1 MSEIVTQ
8 MLLSLTLLY
17 QKLAAVPPLQSRVPA
32 SPPTIA
38 LYTSSHGFGHAVR
51 CAILCRAL
59 LAARPDL
66 RIVART
72 AAPAWIFPPGVEV
85 EPCTI
90 DTGVVQPNSLDIDAR
105 ATLQRYAELVA
116 DEDARLATEADRLR
130 AIGARAVVADV
141 PSAAFEIAV
150 RAGIPGIA
158 LANFSWDWIYEPF
171 AEGRPEYVS
180 LVAHLASQ
188 YARASLLLRLPFHDG
203 LTAFPVVEDVPLIAR
218 RSTAERA
225 ETRRRLGL
233 PLDAPIVL
241 FSFGGHA
248 GDGPDDARLAHFDGY
263 AFVATAA
270 TPQSRTPSPTL
281 HLAGGG
287 QGGGSAVRRGR
298 NLFLLPQ
305 LADGYVDLLAACDV
319 VITKPGYGI
328 VADLIANRVPALY
341 VSRGGFREEPVLVAA
356 LEAEARAVRLERSAL
371 DALDLGPALE
381 RLHALDRPW
390 ATRPLDGAEVCARR
404 ILALAGYE
412 STVQG
417 SGPPGVSG
425 RYATS

>member
-1 MSEIVTQ
+1 V
-8 MLLSLTLLY
+8 LTH
-17 QKLAAVPPLQSRVPA
+17 
-32 SPPTIA
+32 PPTIA

-90 DTGVVQPNSLDIDAR
+90 DTGAVQPNSLDVDAR
-105 ATLQRYAELVA
+105 ETLERYAALVA
-116 DEDARLATEADRLR
+116 GEDGRLAAETARMRD
-130 AIGARAVVADV
+130 IGARAIVADV
-141 PSAAFEIAV
+141 PSAAFEIAA

-171 AEGRPEYVS
+171 LDGRTEHAP
-180 LVAHLASQ
+180 LLARLRQQ
-188 YARASLLLRLPFHDG
+188 YATASLLLRLPFHGD
-203 LTAFPVVEDVPLIAR
+203 LSAFPVVEDVPLIAR
-218 RSTAERA
+218 RAATERA
-225 ETRRRLGL
+225 KTRRRLGL
-233 PLDAPIVL
+233 PLDVPLVL

-248 GDGPDDARLAHFDGY
+248 GDGPDAARLAYLSEY
-263 AFVATAA
+263 AFVATTAGLA
-270 TPQSRTPSPTL
+270 CRTPSQPSPSEGEGS
-281 HLAGGG
+281 GGG
-287 QGGGSAVRRGR
+287 PVATRHGR

-319 VITKPGYGI
+319 VVTKPGYGI

-341 VSRGGFREEPVLVAA
+341 VSRGGFREEPVLIGA
-356 LEAEARAVRLERSAL
+356 LEEEGRAVPLARSAL

-381 RLHALDRPW
+381 QLRSLDRPW
-390 ATRPLDGAEVCARR
+390 TNRRIDGAEVAARR
-404 ILALAGYE
+404 ILDLAEAPPLPRRGRGA
-412 STVQG
+412 V
-417 SGPPGVSG
+417 GP
-425 RYATS
+425 